1 VSTPHRAGRDLLAID
16 EGCACTLGI
25 TLAIFSPIEG
35 GMGLKDC
42 TGDRARHCAAANAR
56 KLVRKSVSVDLLR
69 HTTRD
74 IS

>member
-1 VSTPHRAGRDLLAID
+1 VSTPRRAGRDLLAID

-42 TGDRARHCAAANAR
+42 TGDRAPLRGGECQEAR
-56 KLVRKSVSVDLLR
+56 A
-69 HTTRD
+69 
-74 IS
+74 

>member
-1 VSTPHRAGRDLLAID
+1 MT
-16 EGCACTLGI
+16 
-25 TLAIFSPIEG
+25 IFSPIEG